1 MMNLHVEIDRFS
13 GPMALL
19 LHLIRQ
25 EEMDIFDINIHQITK
40 QYLESM
46 KMMKKLNLEG
56 AGDFIAMA
64 ATLIQIKS
72 RMLLPQY
79 NEAGEVVETE
89 DPRKD
94 LVRRLVEYQ
103 MYQEAG
109 QQLYQRPLLN
119 RDVWTRGEHQ
129 EVHAPQE
136 VEIVLE
142 EENALYSL
150 IKAYRTAIKG
160 MNKAVHKVGQSLQS
174 IRDRI
179 WEMRDR
185 LVVGK
190 QARFFDLI
198 TAGAYSGD
206 LKGQRLITF
215 LSLLELGKMGFVSL
229 FQAENFEDIHV
240 DTLRPIDRDVISQV
254 ENYDAANSL
263 GDPNTMIAQSDDVN
277 MAQEV
282 ADETARDLAEAQ
294 ATQQAFDITHAQM
307 VSSEIGAPEAPILDP
322 IQAYNLSQDLA
333 ASTTVEGYT
342 EAFDLAEA
350 LTDEQEDLIENFD
363 RIIDGSDAASDDM
376 LVAEGVASTPNVIVS
391 EDAFAIPEEDIATDD
406 DILAEEMRMA
416 EEDFAKKESD
426 NGEEV

>member
-1 MMNLHVEIDRFS
+1 
-13 GPMALL
+13 MALL

-79 NEAGEVVETE
+79 NEAGEIVETE
-89 DPRKD
+89 DPRRD

-103 MYQEAG
+103 MYQDAG

-119 RDVWTRGEHQ
+119 RDVWTRGEQ
-129 EVHAPQE
+129 AEEVQAPE
-136 VEIVLE
+136 DVDIILE

-150 IKAYRTAIKG
+150 IKAYRTAVKS

-185 LVVGK
+185 LIMGR

-198 TAGAYSGD
+198 EAGAYSGD
-206 LKGQRLITF
+206 RKGQKLITF

-240 DTLRPIDRDVISQV
+240 DTLRSIDRDVISQV

-263 GDPNTMIAQSDDVN
+263 GDPSTLIDQGDDVN

-282 ADETARDLAEAQ
+282 ADETARDEAAAHAQ
-294 ATQQAFDITHAQM
+294 AGFDLAHVQM
-307 VSSEIGAPEAPILDP
+307 VSSEIAASDLLPILDP
-322 IQAYNLSQDLA
+322 VIDGEAN
-333 ASTTVEGYT
+333 VIPT
-342 EAFDLAEA
+342 ESMDAFDMAEG
-350 LTDEQEDLIENFD
+350 LTGEQSDMIEQFD
-363 RIIDGSDAASDDM
+363 SINDGSD
-376 LVAEGVASTPNVIVS
+376 GINVD
-391 EDAFAIPEEDIATDD
+391 EMRPQDEIATDE
-406 DILAEEMRMA
+406 DILAEEMKMA
-416 EEDFAKKESD
+416 EEDRLNKELD
-426 NGEEV
+426 NGEEIEG